1 MELEA
6 FNEKVAFKVFNK
18 KHITTR
24 LSPLFKSD
32 FLIEFKDV
40 YKSFIRVEVKND
52 VIINGVKQQG
62 FSLRTRIYY
71 PNKYCRMQ
79 EEFTRDLTLDE
90 MIAYLKTLKLT
101 IKL

>member
-18 KHITTR
+18 KQITTR

-52 VIINGVKQQG
+52 VVINEVKQQG

-90 MIAYLKTLKLT
+90 MIAYLKTLKPT